1 MQLFLC
7 RGATRF
13 YLDELFSNGWRISLL
28 LIANLEEYEIRAK
41 SVIIF
46 RPMKLWLRTLEES
59 NEDLKFAV
67 YKKGLITEEN
77 VKVIYANCI
86 QQVENS
92 IKHQRE
98 YMNVLSFWNFWVRV
112 LNFIF
117 NSACF

>member
-1 MQLFLC
+1 
-7 RGATRF
+7 
-13 YLDELFSNGWRISLL
+13 
-28 LIANLEEYEIRAK
+28 
-41 SVIIF
+41 
-46 RPMKLWLRTLEES
+46 LEES

-98 YMNVLSFWNFWVRV
+98 YMNVLSF
-112 LNFIF
+112 
-117 NSACF
+117 